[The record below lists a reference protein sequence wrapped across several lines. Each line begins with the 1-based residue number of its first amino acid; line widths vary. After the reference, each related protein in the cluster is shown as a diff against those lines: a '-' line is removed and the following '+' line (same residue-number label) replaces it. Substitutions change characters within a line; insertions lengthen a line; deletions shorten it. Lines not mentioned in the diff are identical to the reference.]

1 MGQGSMSSASS
12 FPTQQLTHWLQEQLR
27 RKTMALIAKTDV
39 LREYYN
45 SQTGEG
51 EGAQNFMWTAS
62 LFVAMALQDPA

>member
-1 MGQGSMSSASS
+1 
-12 FPTQQLTHWLQEQLR
+12 
-27 RKTMALIAKTDV
+27 MALIAKTDV

-62 LFVAMALQDPA
+62 LFVAMALQDRA